1 MRPAKL
7 HSYLLWRSSV
17 DPDVPALA
25 KSRLTCAV
33 ALLPAVMTGI
43 FVFGWYAALVLGSAL
58 LGSFATDRITHRFN
72 GNWILN
78 NPHGSRDGIWLLTG
92 LLVGLLMPPA
102 VPLWVP
108 FTGAVLAVLLG
119 KHWLSVD
126 GMPLLQPAAVGL
138 LLLHIVFAM
147 YLHPKTEAGDACWP
161 VLARPLA
168 AKQEATGAAGIV
180 KEFFGGDIRK
190 SVSRTEYEDVLFGK
204 KDAPARTAGGQVAE
218 AIYGPRPL
226 DAVKAGDAEGVRQ
239 YQGIDV
245 LLGSTPGP
253 IGGASGVALV
263 FGLLLIVFSGAVTWI
278 TPLVALGCM
287 LALLTLSGDP
297 HIGVHMLSPYTL
309 IGFFYLAANP
319 TTVPRSKR
327 GKVLAGIAVAV
338 LEVMLRKWTPLS
350 EGTFLSAIL
359 VQSASFVFD
368 MYIAQPK
375 EKPRADD
382 AAVEFSNLSRL

>member
-1 MRPAKL
+1 
-7 HSYLLWRSSV
+7 
-17 DPDVPALA
+17 
-25 KSRLTCAV
+25 
-33 ALLPAVMTGI
+33 
-43 FVFGWYAALVLGSAL
+43 
-58 LGSFATDRITHRFN
+58 
-72 GNWILN
+72 
-78 NPHGSRDGIWLLTG
+78 
-92 LLVGLLMPPA
+92 
-102 VPLWVP
+102 
-108 FTGAVLAVLLG
+108 
-119 KHWLSVD
+119 
-126 GMPLLQPAAVGL
+126 MPLLQPAAVGL
-138 LLLHIVFAM
+138 LLVHIVFAFYM
-147 YLHPKTEAGDACWP
+147 HPKTEAGDACWP

-180 KEFFGGDIRK
+180 KEFFGGDIRQ

-218 AIYGPRPL
+218 AIHGPRPL
-226 DAVKAGDAEGVRQ
+226 DAAKAGDAEGVRQ

-278 TPLVALGCM
+278 TPLAALGCM
-287 LALLTLSGDP
+287 LALLTLTGDP

-359 VQSASFVFD
+359 VQSSSIFFD
-368 MYIAQPK
+368 LYIAQPK
-375 EKPRADD
+375 EKHRPDD
-382 AAVEFSNLSRL
+382 SAVEFSNLSRL

>member
-43 FVFGWYAALVLGSAL
+43 FVFGWYAALVLGASL
-58 LGSFATDRITHRFN
+58 LGAFAADRITHRFN
-72 GNWILN
+72 GHWILN
-78 NPHGSRDGIWLLTG
+78 NPHGSRDAIWLLTG

-108 FTGAVLAVLLG
+108 FLGAVLAVLLG

-138 LLLHIVFAM
+138 LLVHIVFAG
-147 YLHPKTEAGDACWP
+147 YLHPKTETGDACWP

-168 AKQEATGAAGIV
+168 AKQETTGAAGIV

-190 SVSRTEYEDVLFGK
+190 SVSRAEYDDVLFGK
-204 KDAPARTAGGQVAE
+204 KDAPAHTADGQVAE
-218 AIYGPRPL
+218 AIHGPRPL
-226 DAVKAGDAEGVRQ
+226 DAAKAGDAEGVRQ
-239 YQGIDV
+239 YQGIDL

-278 TPLVALGCM
+278 TPLVAMGCM

-297 HIGVHMLSPYTL
+297 HVGVHMLSPYTL

-327 GKVLAGIAVAV
+327 GKVLAGIAVGV
-338 LEVMLRKWTPLS
+338 LEVLLRKWTPLS

-375 EKPRADD
+375 EKPRTDD
-382 AAVEFSNLSRL
+382 SAVEFSNLSRL